1 MAKRILV
8 ALDRGTPPSALLD
21 LVRDA
26 AAGGGATV
34 RLLHVA
40 PFPQNLVDADDR
52 VVAYSDQEAARVE
65 AEALDDLRTI
75 ELHFGG
81 MPVDSV
87 VRFGDPVH
95 EILAEA
101 DEFDAEL
108 IARATRL
115 RPGVKRWCAGSVA
128 EQVGRRAPMA
138 VALVRTE
145 NGHDDY
151 DRKAA
156 VDARGG
162 GDRGERDRP
171 CWPRRP
177 SIRDPA
183 AGAAG
188 AARRS

>member
-1 MAKRILV
+1 
-8 ALDRGTPPSALLD
+8 
-21 LVRDA
+21 
-26 AAGGGATV
+26 
-34 RLLHVA
+34 
-40 PFPQNLVDADDR
+40 

-108 IARATRL
+108 IAMATRL
-115 RPGVKRWCAGSVA
+115 RPGVKRWFAGSVA

-145 NGHDDY
+145 NGRDDY

-156 VDARGG
+156 VDARGRG
-162 GDRGERDRP
+162 G
-171 CWPRRP
+171 PRRTR
-177 SIRDPA
+177 SALPA
-183 AGAAG
+183 AEALDQGPG
-188 AARRS
+188 GGGSWRSA